1 MAIDVVPLARALG
14 CYLPDA
20 MRFRRL
26 RTTIIV
32 CFCLLMVVGGTVTT
46 LIVRYSLSR
55 SLMDAARDRGHAVAE
70 IMAHQLAAPVA
81 AGDWVT
87 AQLLVDTESDH
98 NAFVV
103 LELPGDR
110 ILGSMPGGRTISDQ
124 ARAVVGRTSPSVV
137 DLGNEEAL
145 DVPAKIRGGTLGTVH
160 VGVSLEPVAETTR
173 IVVREVLATT
183 AMAMLIGV
191 AGIFFLSGLI
201 TRPISDLMRAAR
213 RMGEGDLDARAGVTG
228 NDELAALA
236 VSFNDMATDLK
247 ARIAASEQLRLYFER
262 ILDHLSKA
270 VLVLSEDGRVEYANA
285 AARATFGAR
294 EGQESATLFGED
306 RPFGALCDP
315 SELVGQRTVQR
326 TRDTADG
333 HTYAISMGLLTQ
345 EAGKKSLVI
354 SVADVTDMKRL
365 SDRLRRAERT
375 AIAGEIASG
384 IVHAI
389 NNPLDGLRR
398 GLELAKKHKHEAERL
413 DQLLTYAQEG
423 TDRIAQVTRSL
434 LSFARAD
441 EIGSPLTVAPLA
453 ILEEAAQLVSL
464 RAEQTGVG
472 VRIEVDPMTPPIQV
486 DPHAMVDVVVNLL
499 MNALDVSP
507 RGSEIV
513 ASASPGSDG
522 GTELRVTDGGTG
534 IPDELRTRIF
544 EPFFTTKDAGHG
556 TGLGL
561 SMARRIVESA
571 GGEISSRTAAGGGAE
586 LVIWLPTSSPM
597 PAGLA
602 RREACLDAS

>member
-1 MAIDVVPLARALG
+1 
-14 CYLPDA
+14 

-32 CFCLLMVVGGTVTT
+32 CFCLLMIVGGTVTT

-70 IMAHQLAAPVA
+70 IMAHQLAEPVA
-81 AGDWVT
+81 AGDWTT

-103 LELPGDR
+103 LEAPEGR
-110 ILGSMPGGRTISDQ
+110 VLGSMPGGRMISEQ
-124 ARAVVGRTSPSVV
+124 ASSVVGRTAPSIV
-137 DLGNEEAL
+137 DLGESEAL
-145 DVPAKIRGGTLGTVH
+145 NVPAKIRGGKLGTVH
-160 VGVSLEPVAETTR
+160 VGVSLAPVAETTQ

-191 AGIFFLSGLI
+191 GGIFFLSGLI
-201 TRPISDLMRAAR
+201 TRPMSDLMRAAR
-213 RMGEGDLDARAGVTG
+213 RMGEGDLDTRASVTG

-236 VSFNDMATDLK
+236 LSFNDMATELK
-247 ARIAASEQLRLYFER
+247 ARIAASEQLRQYFER
-262 ILDHLSKA
+262 ILDHLTKS
-270 VLVLSEDGRVEYANA
+270 VLVVSPEGRVEYANA

-294 EGQESATLFGED
+294 EGQDTAELFGEA
-306 RPFGALCDP
+306 RPLGALCDP
-315 SELVGQRTVQR
+315 SELAGQRTVQR

-333 HTYAISMGLLTQ
+333 HTYAISVGSLSHRD
-345 EAGKKSLVI
+345 GKKSMVV
-354 SVADVTDMKRL
+354 SVADVTDLKRL

-398 GLELAKKHKHEAERL
+398 GLELARRHKQDEKRL

-441 EIGSPLTVAPLA
+441 EIGSPLSVAPHA
-453 ILEEAAQLVSL
+453 ILEEAAQVVSL
-464 RAEQTGVG
+464 RAEQIGVR
-472 VRIEVDPMTPPIQV
+472 VRIEIDPATPSIQV

-499 MNALDVSP
+499 MNGLDVSP

-513 ASASPGSDG
+513 ASARPAADG
-522 GTELRVTDGGTG
+522 GTELRVADGGAG
-534 IPDELRTRIF
+534 IPEELRARIF
-544 EPFFTTKDAGHG
+544 EPFFTTKDAEHG

-571 GGEISSRTAAGGGAE
+571 GGEISSQAGNAGGGE
-586 LVIWLPTSSPM
+586 LVIWLPG
-597 PAGLA
+597 PATDIA
-602 RREACLDAS
+602 RRTQCLDAS